1 MPLHNTRSK
10 QNRARKLPKYKLIL
24 DEGLSLAKSYPTLNN
39 FHNLKHIVHDLK
51 KPEIK
56 DNFLYD
62 LAARTGSIL
71 IVFNTKDF
79 KPLIRPDKPSVISL
93 SNNLTNK
100 EADLKIC
107 KALRDIA
114 NSQTKGCLI
123 SISKSGIVVKVP
135 VDERETKG

>member
-1 MPLHNTRSK
+1 MPSPYTRNK
-10 QNRARKLPKYKLIL
+10 QNRARKLVKYKLIL

-51 KPEIK
+51 KSAIK
-56 DNFLYD
+56 DEFLYE
-62 LAARTGSIL
+62 LAASTESLL

-79 KPLIRPDKPSVISL
+79 KPLIRPNKPSVISL

-107 KALRDIA
+107 KALKELSPAQR
-114 NSQTKGCLI
+114 KGCLI
-123 SISKSGIVVKVP
+123 SISKSDTTIKIPTV
-135 VDERETKG
+135 R

>member
-1 MPLHNTRSK
+1 MPSHNTRSK
-10 QNRARKLPKYKLIL
+10 QNRTRKLFKYKLIL

-51 KPEIK
+51 KSAIK
-56 DNFLYD
+56 DEFLYD
-62 LAARTGSIL
+62 LATSTGSVL

-79 KPLIRPDKPSVISL
+79 KPLIRPNKPSVISL

-107 KALRDIA
+107 KALRELSTA
-114 NSQTKGCLI
+114 QTKGCLI
-123 SISKSGIVVKVP
+123 SITKSDTTIKIP
-135 VDERETKG
+135 ETNKD